1 MVTNKRG
8 GTTQKM
14 RRSKSPQRKHST
26 ARSAAVDSQVEAAVA
41 SKLSIAK
48 EEIAESVV
56 ERLNRR
62 LGFVTPIIVPSHKF
76 FEPLGG
82 P

>member
-1 MVTNKRG
+1 
-8 GTTQKM
+8 M
-14 RRSKSPQRKHST
+14 RRAKSPQRKSST
-26 ARSAAVDSQVEAAVA
+26 SRSAAVDRQVEAAVA

-56 ERLNRR
+56 ERLNRKN
-62 LGFVTPIIVPSHKF
+62 GFVTPAVVPSHKF

>member
-1 MVTNKRG
+1 LVTKKRG
-8 GTTQKM
+8 GTTHKM
-14 RRSKSPQRKHST
+14 RRAKSPQRKSSC
-26 ARSAAVDSQVEAAVA
+26 ARPAAVDRKVEAAVA
-41 SKLSIAK
+41 SKLAIAK
-48 EEIAESVV
+48 DEIAESVV

-62 LGFVTPIIVPSHKF
+62 LGFATPIMVPSHKF